1 MSGRVNVENVDWSK
15 VNGTPVGIEGAR
27 VVCDLTNR
35 MLGPGDD
42 VRMLA
47 AVYPDGGLSLSW
59 VCASDVDLGPSDEDE
74 RRGKVVLTGRVIR
87 RRKESDQL
95 VVTDAERVVPDG

>member
-1 MSGRVNVENVDWSK
+1 MAAEVNVENVDWSQ
-15 VNGTPVGIEGAR
+15 VDGTPVGIEGAR

-47 AVYPDGGLSLSW
+47 AAYPDGRISLSW
-59 VCASDVDLGPSDEDE
+59 VCAPDADLAPSAEDE
-74 RRGKVVLTGRVIR
+74 QRGKVVLTGRVVR
-87 RRKESDQL
+87 RTKRSEQL
-95 VVTDAERVVPDG
+95 VVTDTERVVPDG